1 MTEELNNIQNET
13 FDESQK
19 YIDEIKN
26 LKANSVNREAYLK
39 LQEENRN
46 LLKTLV
52 EGKSVEATADAEPSR
67 DTREIIKDLTSD
79 SQTNLDY
86 IKHSL
91 ELHDKRMEEGFNDY
105 LPLGHEIAP
114 TEDDIA
120 AAKRVEDFFRNL
132 IETADGNPD
141 VFNNEYQRSVVDIP
155 LPRRK

>member
-1 MTEELNNIQNET
+1 MTEEIKNNENES

-52 EGKSVEATADAEPSR
+52 EGKTVEATADAEPSR
-67 DTREIIKDLTSD
+67 DTSEIIKDLTSD

-86 IKHSL
+86 I
-91 ELHDKRMEEGFNDY
+91 
-105 LPLGHEIAP
+105 
-114 TEDDIA
+114 
-120 AAKRVEDFFRNL
+120 
-132 IETADGNPD
+132 
-141 VFNNEYQRSVVDIP
+141 
-155 LPRRK
+155 

>member
-1 MTEELNNIQNET
+1 MADELDNIQTET

-26 LKANSVNREAYLK
+26 LKTNSVSKEDYLR

-52 EGKSVEATADAEPSR
+52 EGQTIEASADVAPSR
-67 DTREIIKDLTSD
+67 ETSEIIKDLTSD

-91 ELHDKRMEEGFNDY
+91 ELHDKRLEQGINDY
-105 LPLGHEIAP
+105 LPVGHEIAP

-132 IETADGNPD
+132 VETADGNPD
-141 VFNNEYQRSVVDIP
+141 VFNNEYQRTVVDIP

>member
-1 MTEELNNIQNET
+1 MTEELNKIENES

-26 LKANSVNREAYLK
+26 LKANSVNKEDYLK

-52 EGKSVEATADAEPSR
+52 EGKTIEASADEEPSR
-67 DTREIIKDLTSD
+67 DTKEIIKDLTSD